1 MTRRCSRRPLMGAIL
16 GPATILLAAACGSSS
31 TSPSSPH
38 IDGTTAAWYNGGT
51 VTLAYTKE
59 FACPTPPAAHSVSQC
74 EAGAPATTSPMAGT
88 PLDSIPPIYVLV
100 PLYQNPPQSTT
111 STLQCPNVGNCV
123 DHPHDLDLGTYLGA
137 VFGPGDT
144 TAALPPHSHV
154 ITTLDGGV
162 NEPWL
167 VSVVGVLDSTTWN
180 AIVSAKD
187 SAEITA
193 LQQSDPTLNG
203 AGSGGVGTHI
213 TTYIPTN
220 LFLFF
225 EAKAN

>member
-1 MTRRCSRRPLMGAIL
+1 MKCRAVLGSGLFAIAV
-16 GPATILLAAACGSSS
+16 GLAGCSSS

-38 IDGTTAAWYNGGT
+38 IDGTTQAWFNGGT

-74 EAGAPATTSPMAGT
+74 EAGSAAQSSPTAGT

-100 PLYQNPPQSTT
+100 PLYANPPASTT
-111 STLQCPNVGNCV
+111 TTLQCPVAGNCV
-123 DHPHDLDLGTYLGA
+123 DHPHDIDLGTYLGA

-144 TAALPPHSHV
+144 TQVTPPHSHV

-167 VSVVGVLDSTTWN
+167 VYIVGVLDSTTWN
-180 AIVSAKD
+180 AIAAAKD
-187 SAEITA
+187 SAEITT
-193 LQQSDPTLNG
+193 LQNADPTLNNP
-203 AGSGGVGTHI
+203 GSGGVGTHI
-213 TTYIPTN
+213 TTYIPSN

-225 EAKAN
+225 EAKS